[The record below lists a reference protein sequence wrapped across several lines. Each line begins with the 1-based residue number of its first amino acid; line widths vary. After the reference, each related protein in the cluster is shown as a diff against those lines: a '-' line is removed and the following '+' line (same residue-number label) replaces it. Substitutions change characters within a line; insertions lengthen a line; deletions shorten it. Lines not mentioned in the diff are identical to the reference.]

1 MIYSRKLLVHPKVK
15 LPAIPPIFSWDIN
28 TSPSGEAFLVLK
40 TKDGVYA
47 SQKLPQPSSFDE
59 DFYAGVV
66 SRAAMSLRWDLNT
79 QFELEA
85 EHDRASANK

>member
-1 MIYSRKLLVHPKVK
+1 MIYSNKLLDNPKVK
-15 LPAIPPIFSWDIN
+15 LPVVPAIFSWGIE
-28 TSPSGEAFLVLK
+28 TAPSGVASLVLK

-47 SQKLPQPSSFDE
+47 SQPLPKPTSFDE
-59 DFYAGVV
+59 DFYVGAV

-85 EHDRASANK
+85 EHERSSANK